1 METQD
6 FYWEIRDIGTNKELL
21 SFIKKNKDQL
31 SKYDWLQITK
41 SPYFSLNMVPNH
53 IEDIDWQYLCTFY
66 QLPVN
71 FLDKYAFYLDWFSVS
86 SLQNL
91 SLDFIKKYEDKLSFD
106 KLITNDHI
114 RVSKILT
121 EVNNMYEKRKKKT
134 EYLDIWDNN
143 RKHSIFTHKA
153 PVIERKETEDKKP
166 KIKKYDMKELHAM
179 KKDQLK
185 LILAEK
191 KIRVYYHDT
200 LDELKEKILK
210 SQED

>member
-1 METQD
+1 METD
-6 FYWEIRDIGTNKELL
+6 FYWEIRDIGTNKELV
-21 SFIKKNKDQL
+21 SFIKKNKDKM
-31 SKYDWLQITK
+31 SKYDWLQVTK

-71 FLDKYAFYLDWFSVS
+71 FLDKHAFYLDWFSVS
-86 SLQNL
+86 ALQNL

-106 KLITNDHI
+106 KLITNDNI
-114 RVSKILT
+114 RLSKILT

-143 RKHSIFTHKA
+143 RKNSIFTHKA
-153 PVIERKETEDKKP
+153 PVIERKEVEDKP
-166 KIKKYDMKELHAM
+166 KVKVKKYKMDELHKL

-185 LILAEK
+185 SILTEK

-200 LDELKEKILK
+200 LDELKDKILK